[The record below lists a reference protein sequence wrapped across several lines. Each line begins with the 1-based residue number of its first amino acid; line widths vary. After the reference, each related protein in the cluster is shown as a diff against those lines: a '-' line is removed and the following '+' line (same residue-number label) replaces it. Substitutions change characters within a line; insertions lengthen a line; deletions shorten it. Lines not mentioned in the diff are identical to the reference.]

1 VTSSSVAARPHH
13 HGSQC
18 ATPVTERSSTIADAE
33 LAIHGAVPADQ
44 QKVSHG
50 AAVITKPNNIQAAG
64 ARP

>member
-1 VTSSSVAARPHH
+1 MTTKSVAARLHH
-13 HGSQC
+13 HGNQC
-18 ATPVTERSSTIADAE
+18 ATPVTEPSSTIADAE

-50 AAVITKPNNIQAAG
+50 DAVITKPNNIQAVG